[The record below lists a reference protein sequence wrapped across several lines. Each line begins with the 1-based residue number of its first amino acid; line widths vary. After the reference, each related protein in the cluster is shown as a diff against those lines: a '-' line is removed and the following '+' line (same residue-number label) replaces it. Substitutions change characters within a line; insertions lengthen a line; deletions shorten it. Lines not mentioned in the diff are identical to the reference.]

1 MTYRPRGLV
10 SDATAANE
18 VLSRLQA
25 DSKQKLMAGATSV
38 ELERGT
44 VICHEATPAVRFWL
58 VLRGEVKLVK
68 YSTKGTALLIDIVLP
83 NQLFG
88 AVFHQQG
95 PVYPCTAVAM
105 KLTELLS
112 FRRNDLMED
121 LENNPPLQK
130 MLLADTCYKL
140 CQAHQMR
147 GLWLEEARIRIAHLL
162 LYLYEKFGRVI
173 PETRATIA
181 ELAGTSV
188 ETAIRI
194 TNGLAR
200 CGVLAT
206 RRGQVEILSLP
217 GLRVCAQGGE
227 PAGRTAERPLASRR
241 KAQFHSRAPLA
252 VASH

>member
-1 MTYRPRGLV
+1 MTSRHRGLV

-18 VLSRLQA
+18 VLSGLQA
-25 DSKQKLMAGATSV
+25 DSKRKLMAGAASV
-38 ELERGT
+38 ELKRGT
-44 VICHEATPAVRFWL
+44 VIYHEATPAVRFWL
-58 VLRGEVKLVK
+58 VLSGEVKLVK
-68 YSTKGTALLIDIVLP
+68 YSSKGAALLIDIVLP

-88 AVFHQQG
+88 AVFHQHS

-147 GLWLEEARIRIAHLL
+147 GLWLEEARVRIAYLL

-194 TNGLAR
+194 TSGLVKR
-200 CGVLAT
+200 GILAT
-206 RRGQVEILSLP
+206 RRGQVEILSLAR
-217 GLRVCAQGGE
+217 LRVCAQGRE
-227 PAGRTAERPLASRR
+227 PSGPAAERLLASRQ
-241 KAQFHSRAPLA
+241 KPQLHSRAPIA